1 MDVQLLRKAVVP
13 AITGVAGLSVGGVVG
28 YIVASRRARRQF
40 LQLVEESEASLQAY
54 SRHEVMQRYAQH
66 DLEQTE
72 AVLQGYPPRLWDT
85 GIDRNQ
91 EPIADTSVRIPYYQG
106 HKSPVEHTRFVEH
119 ESVVPVVK
127 EADPELEALLD
138 EEEAIARQE
147 RRPPVKNIFVDGKLY
162 DASDDDWDWEAE
174 LNMRSDKTIYVIT
187 RDEFDADDMGYG
199 QSTANWFEG
208 DRMLSDENGDAI
220 YNWTSHIGTELPF
233 GHGSG
238 DENVLFVRNENLRWE
253 YCVTKNPGRF
263 DQEVEGHAIE
273 LEYEADDL
281 KHSRQPLK
289 MRRE

>member
-1 MDVQLLRKAVVP
+1 MDAQLLRKAVVP
-13 AITGVAGLSVGGVVG
+13 AIAGAAGLSVGGVVG
-28 YIVASRRARRQF
+28 YIVATRRAKRQF
-40 LQLVEESEASLQAY
+40 LQLVEESEEQLRAH
-54 SRHEVMQRYAQH
+54 SRHDIMQRYTQH

-72 AVLQGYPPRLWDT
+72 AVQQGYPPRLWDT
-85 GIDRNQ
+85 GVDRNQ
-91 EPIADTSVRIPYYQG
+91 DSVVDTSERIPYY
-106 HKSPVEHTRFVEH
+106 KATTSPVEHTRFVEVD
-119 ESVVPVVK
+119 ENQLTKPAA
-127 EADPELEALLD
+127 ADPDPDSDILDMEAEDQRNGVVL
-138 EEEAIARQE
+138 
-147 RRPPVKNIFVDGKLY
+147 KNVFIDGKLY

-187 RDEFDADDMGYG
+187 RSEFDADDMGYG

-208 DRMLSDENGDAI
+208 DRMCADENGDAI

-253 YCVTKNPGRF
+253 YCVCKNPGRF

-273 LEYEADDL
+273 LGFEEEDL